1 MINNPAQESNVIEYG
16 GFSSAAPAP
25 TKAATPASTSHP
37 LALNYA
43 DFMNAYEPYAA
54 AKTAIGEPGYWQTF
68 GEGEKQFSGGYT
80 GQQTDALDKLGASLK
95 TADGKDLNVGGARSG
110 MSVIPAH
117 GVIPAHWEAGVVNS
131 ENGIEG
137 PKQWVEETPATPE
150 RYVINTDL
158 STFLGQDGS
167 NQHAEITYERQG
179 DKLVPVT
186 DGIKGW
192 QWTGNDLTTPIK
204 MAAAMYLMANGIP
217 GMGEAAG
224 TTAGTTVNQSLLSNI
239 MEKGLAQTLGV
250 TNPYIAGTINQG
262 LINSAINGGDLEK
275 GFTQAAI
282 GQAMGAVGGGI
293 SKTVNG
299 IISDGTPNFLTNTIS
314 NATGAAGVAALT
326 GQDIGDAIKG
336 SLVNTG
342 LNSLNQV
349 VGPAV
354 KDATGSQTAAN
365 LAVSG
370 INSIA
375 TGGSI
380 NPLYVAS
387 GAYKDAKEFGGF
399 SSDTTP
405 YIYDPATNPADPNA
419 DSNPDLNGE
428 PVVPTTTPITPTTDY
443 SFKPDYG
450 FPTGT
455 NIDDGLKADI
465 NPTVDAGNTPVDYAI
480 ADTTSGLGLQIPNSP
495 GLVNM
500 GGAQGLTVPTD
511 AGVVSS
517 SGLTPTDHSV
527 VLGDPKSLINN
538 PANLGVPLMPTAPAA
553 PVTTPVTQPFSPTI
567 PNTSTTPAPVVTKS
581 PFSTAN
587 IDMFGGF
594 DVGGWAS
601 KIRAANTSP
610 RSI

>member
-1 MINNPAQESNVIEYG
+1 MINNPAQASDVIEYG
-16 GFSSAAPAP
+16 GFSSTPAAAPKP
-25 TKAATPASTSHP
+25 TATGSHP

-43 DFMNAYEPYAA
+43 DFMKAYEPYAA
-54 AKTAIGEPGYWQTF
+54 AKTAIGGPGYWQTF
-68 GEGEKQFSGGYT
+68 GEGEKQFSEGYT
-80 GQQTDALDKLGASLK
+80 GQQTDALENLGASLK
-95 TADGKDLNVGGARSG
+95 TADGKDLNVGGAKSD
-110 MSVIPAH
+110 MTVIPA
-117 GVIPAHWEAGVVNS
+117 
-131 ENGIEG
+131 
-137 PKQWVEETPATPE
+137 TDTTPE

-192 QWTGNDLTTPIK
+192 QYTGNDLTTPIK

-224 TTAGTTVNQSLLSNI
+224 TTAASTVNKSLLSNI
-239 MEKGLAQTLGV
+239 MENGLAQALGV

-282 GQAMGAVGGGI
+282 GQAMGAVGGGV

-314 NATGAAGVAALT
+314 NAAGSAGVAALT

-370 INSIA
+370 INSAA

-387 GAYKDAKEFGGF
+387 GAYKDAKEYGGF
-399 SSDTTP
+399 SSDTMP
-405 YIYDPATNPADPNA
+405 YTYDPATNPSDPNA
-419 DSNPDLNGE
+419 DSNPDLNGA
-428 PVVPTTTPITPTTDY
+428 PIIPTTTPITPTTDY
-443 SFKPDYG
+443 SFKPDYS

-455 NIDDGLKADI
+455 NIDDGLKVDI

-500 GGAQGLTVPTD
+500 GGGQGLTVPTD

-538 PANLGVPLMPTAPAA
+538 PANLGVPLMPTTPAA
-553 PVTTPVTQPFSPTI
+553 PVTQPFSPTI

-601 KIRAANTSP
+601 KIRAANTLP